1 MENISIFVEHYIKS
15 YGTSH
20 ASYLQ
25 DTPDFLRFIDKINKE
40 TTLPNDAMLVVID
53 VIGLYNNIPQDE
65 GVNCVEKVLEQ
76 NPNSKVP
83 NGLIGRLL
91 ELLLK
96 YSSCGILLYK

>member
-1 MENISIFVEHYIKS
+1 MENIAIFVEHYIKS

-40 TTLPNDAMLVVID
+40 TTLPNDAMLVLID

-65 GVNCVEKVLEQ
+65 GGQ
-76 NPNSKVP
+76 FF
-83 NGLIGRLL
+83 LL
-91 ELLLK
+91 VTEILQTK
-96 YSSCGILLYK
+96 MRVYSYC